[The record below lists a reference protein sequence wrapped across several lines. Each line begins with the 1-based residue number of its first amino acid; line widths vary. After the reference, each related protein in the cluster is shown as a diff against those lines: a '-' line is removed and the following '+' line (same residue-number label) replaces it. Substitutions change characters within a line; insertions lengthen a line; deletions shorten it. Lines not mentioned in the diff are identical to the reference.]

1 MPKFRTWMVWLS
13 LSFLA
18 CSFPTA
24 AQSQQP
30 PIVHGVKTGPF
41 EAQGTGAAAVGQDLP
56 EQRLTGSISGTIVD
70 PTGAPIPSARVKL
83 SHEDQSPDHELL
95 SAHTQEFSFPNVPPG
110 PFRLTFTS

>member
-1 MPKFRTWMVWLS
+1 MPKFRTWTVWLS

-30 PIVHGVKTGPF
+30 PLVHGVKTGPF

-70 PTGAPIPSARVKL
+70 PTGARIPIARVKL
-83 SHEDQSPDHELL
+83 SHEDQSPDREAL
-95 SAHTQEFSFPNVPPG
+95 SGDDGVFSFARVSHRP
-110 PFRLTFTS
+110 